1 MEFCIILPRAEIGN
15 IPASA
20 KCWVTSI
27 QLRTKCIRNTLMR
40 KAGKTQGRHG
50 GCMIFTFTKVFVLL
64 ELLLPSFSLARTC
77 WLCCLVI
84 CKLQQ
89 VLRFYWNTLSS
100 SSVDKMMGMDLWNCT
115 LPNSWL
121 SWAPHWYHE
130 TLETLETN
138 VYSLILVATLSETY
152 ITI

>member
-1 MEFCIILPRAEIGN
+1 MKENGIKSAIHIRGLGHTPQLSTSSKTGLPLHPSLRKSQVGSEEKIRTKKK
-15 IPASA
+15 SF
-20 KCWVTSI
+20 I
-27 QLRTKCIRNTLMR
+27 QRTKCIRNTLMR
-40 KAGKTQGRHG
+40 KAGKTQGSHG

-89 VLRFYWNTLSS
+89 VWRFYWNTLSS

-121 SWAPHWYHE
+121 S
-130 TLETLETN
+130 
-138 VYSLILVATLSETY
+138 
-152 ITI
+152 